1 MCDGCG
7 TKKVLSKKIP
17 SQNDSSSYQQ
27 TNTSSFPRRSFMTHA
42 IHTCRM
48 PLFVFEHGD
57 DANRTRKAGFYK
69 DLSIFLVFCFIMT
82 LGWMM

>member
-1 MCDGCG
+1 
-7 TKKVLSKKIP
+7 
-17 SQNDSSSYQQ
+17 
-27 TNTSSFPRRSFMTHA
+27 
-42 IHTCRM
+42 M